1 MALLSAPLTATRGCM
16 LSVAQPLP
24 APRARTTPACALPC
38 SARPLPV
45 SRATRRSYAL
55 TTSPLAARLR
65 GWRRASASDDNS
77 AKDTA
82 DVARSEDYTPQAD
95 VDDVSDDVA
104 EASAAAA
111 ELAAEMAGEAA
122 AQAASVYAATTS
134 AEGMEGEEE
143 VGSEERKGEGSK
155 GAVSA
160 SLAAGEP
167 AAGGAPSDVEK
178 ESQQQQEQQQL
189 PPPSR
194 PLPRQQLAS
203 SVPAVTGLR
212 RTVWGQEGVA
222 PQYPPLQ
229 EHVTVD
235 VAVVGAG
242 INGLSVAYALLDKH
256 RKAKGAGGGG
266 GKDLSVVVL
275 EARAIGSGQTGR
287 TTAHLMPWNDD
298 YYSVLERLFGRRRAA
313 LVGRSHVAAIDWVE
327 RVVREHGI
335 ECEFERV
342 DGYLFPHDNSD
353 EANRKM
359 LEELAA
365 CGRIGLAD
373 TSLVDLQGDPAL
385 GSLSS
390 ALRFPN
396 AADLHPLKYIQGLAS
411 AVTAMGGKIHEN
423 TRVIRNSSL
432 STTLELN
439 TGVRVTAGS
448 VVLATNSPINHNLAV
463 HSRQSAYR
471 TYVVGLAVPKGS
483 VRRAQWWDT
492 ASPYHYVRIAP
503 SPSESET
510 DTLIVG
516 GEDHPTG
523 VLAPRE
529 YPQAYARLE
538 KWARERWTSAGKV
551 VFRWTGQVRLLEVPL
566 LQALGEGAETDTLIV
581 GGEDHPTGVLS
592 PREYPQAYARLEK
605 WARARWTGAG
615 RVVFKWT
622 GQVYEPVDLLGL
634 YSKSPLSPF
643 IALPHYLAP
652 FHCMPPHRS
661 QPLCT
666 QVYEPVDL
674 LGLYGR
680 NPLVNRPTKVV
691 YIVTGNSGQGM
702 TGGTISGLVV
712 SDLILSGRSEWEQL
726 YDPRRLP
733 PLSQET
739 AQSITSITAHTAQ
752 GYAFDLP
759 VVPGDERSVDKV
771 KPGEGALVAVGL
783 HKQAVYRTE
792 AGELK
797 QYSAICPHL
806 KCAVRWNP
814 NDKTFDCPCHGSQ
827 FDTSGRV
834 IQGPAKAN
842 LSPVSRDGCC
852 G

>member
-1 MALLSAPLTATRGCM
+1 MALLSAPLTATRGYVP
-16 LSVAQPLP
+16 SVAQPLP
-24 APRARTTPACALPC
+24 AARARTLAACALPS

-45 SRATRRSYAL
+45 NRATRRSYAL
-55 TTSPLAARLR
+55 TARMHGRGGWLR
-65 GWRRASASDDNS
+65 GWRRASASDDDS

-82 DVARSEDYTPQAD
+82 DMARSEDYTPQSD

-122 AQAASVYAATTS
+122 AQAASVYAATAAAAGMEEEEDVGGEKDRK
-134 AEGMEGEEE
+134 AEGD
-143 VGSEERKGEGSK
+143 K

-160 SLAAGEP
+160 AVSAV
-167 AAGGAPSDVEK
+167 GGAASSGKREGQK
-178 ESQQQQEQQQL
+178 QEQQ
-189 PPPSR
+189 PPSR
-194 PLPRQQLAS
+194 PPPRQPQAS
-203 SVPAVTGLR
+203 SAPAVTGLR
-212 RTVWGQEGVA
+212 RTVWGQEGVE

-229 EHVTVD
+229 EHLTVD
-235 VAVVGAG
+235 VAVVGGG

-256 RKAKGAGGGG
+256 RKARGAGGGGRG

-298 YYSVLERLFGRRRAA
+298 YYSVLERLFGRRWAA

-327 RVVREHGI
+327 RVVQEHGI

-365 CGRIGLAD
+365 CERIGLTD

-390 ALRFPN
+390 ALCFTN
-396 AADLHPLKYIQGLAS
+396 AADFHPLKYLQGLAK
-411 AVTAMGGKIHEN
+411 AVTAMGGKIYEN

-439 TGVRVTAGS
+439 TSVRVTAGS

-463 HSRQSAYR
+463 HARQSAYR

-492 ASPYHYVRIAP
+492 ASPYHYVRIATG
-503 SPSESET
+503 PSEAET

-523 VLAPRE
+523 VLAPKE
-529 YPQAYARLE
+529 YSQAYTRLE
-538 KWARERWTSAGKV
+538 KWAKARWTCAGDV
-551 VFRWTGQVRLLEVPL
+551 VFRW
-566 LQALGEGAETDTLIV
+566 
-581 GGEDHPTGVLS
+581 S
-592 PREYPQAYARLEK
+592 
-605 WARARWTGAG
+605 
-615 RVVFKWT
+615 

-634 YSKSPLSPF
+634 YGK
-643 IALPHYLAP
+643 
-652 FHCMPPHRS
+652 
-661 QPLCT
+661 
-666 QVYEPVDL
+666 
-674 LGLYGR
+674 
-680 NPLVNRPTKVV
+680 NPLVSRPSKDV

-712 SDLILSGRSEWEQL
+712 SDLILSGRSEWEEL

-739 AQSITSITAHTAQ
+739 AQSIASITAHTAQ

-759 VVPGDERSVDKV
+759 IIPGDERSVDKV

-792 AGELK
+792 GGELK
-797 QYSAICPHL
+797 RYSDSQPYPFLLPHVQLPSHVSLPPHIRILSPAICPHL

-842 LSPVSRDGCC
+842 LSPVSGDGCC

>member
-1 MALLSAPLTATRGCM
+1 MALLSAPLTATRGCVP
-16 LSVAQPLP
+16 SVAQPLP
-24 APRARTTPACALPC
+24 AARARTPAACALPS

-45 SRATRRSYAL
+45 DRATRRSYAL
-55 TTSPLAARLR
+55 TARMHGRGGWLR

-77 AKDTA
+77 AKETA
-82 DVARSEDYTPQAD
+82 DVARSEDYTPQSD
-95 VDDVSDDVA
+95 VDDASDDMA

-122 AQAASVYAATTS
+122 AQAASVYAAT
-134 AEGMEGEEE
+134 AAAARMEEE
-143 VGSEERKGEGSK
+143 NVGDEEEGKGEGSK

-160 SLAAGEP
+160 AVGARES
-167 AAGGAPSDVEK
+167 AAGGAPSDVKK
-178 ESQQQQEQQQL
+178 ESQQQQQEIQQQEEQQKEQQQPPNG
-189 PPPSR
+189 PPP
-194 PLPRQQLAS
+194 RQLQS
-203 SVPAVTGLR
+203 SSAPAVTGLR

-235 VAVVGAG
+235 VAVVGGG

-256 RKAKGAGGGG
+256 RKARGGGGG

-353 EANRKM
+353 EANRNM

-365 CGRIGLAD
+365 CERIGLSD
-373 TSLVDLQGDPAL
+373 TSVVDLQGDPAL

-396 AADLHPLKYIQGLAS
+396 AADFHPLKYLQGLAS
-411 AVTAMGGKIHEN
+411 AVTAMGGKIYEN

-463 HSRQSAYR
+463 HARQSAYR

-503 SPSESET
+503 GPSEAET

-523 VLAPRE
+523 VLAPKE

-551 VFRWTGQVRLLEVPL
+551 VFRWTGQV
-566 LQALGEGAETDTLIV
+566 
-581 GGEDHPTGVLS
+581 
-592 PREYPQAYARLEK
+592 
-605 WARARWTGAG
+605 
-615 RVVFKWT
+615 
-622 GQVYEPVDLLGL
+622 
-634 YSKSPLSPF
+634 
-643 IALPHYLAP
+643 
-652 FHCMPPHRS
+652 
-661 QPLCT
+661 
-666 QVYEPVDL
+666 YEPVDL

-680 NPLVNRPTKVV
+680 NPLVNRPSKDI

-712 SDLILSGRSEWEQL
+712 SDLILSGRSEWEEL

-733 PLSQET
+733 PLSQGT
-739 AQSITSITAHTAQ
+739 AQSIASITAHTAQ

-759 VVPGDERSVDKV
+759 IVPGDERSVDRV

-792 AGELK
+792 GGELK
-797 QYSAICPHL
+797 QFSAICPHL

>member
-1 MALLSAPLTATRGCM
+1 MALLSAPLTATRGYVP
-16 LSVAQPLP
+16 SVAQPLP
-24 APRARTTPACALPC
+24 AARARTLAACALPS

-45 SRATRRSYAL
+45 NRATRRSYAL
-55 TTSPLAARLR
+55 TARMHGRGGWLR
-65 GWRRASASDDNS
+65 GWRRASASDDDS

-82 DVARSEDYTPQAD
+82 DMARSEDYTPQSD

-122 AQAASVYAATTS
+122 AQAASVYAAT
-134 AEGMEGEEE
+134 AAAAGMEEEE
-143 VGSEERKGEGSK
+143 DVGGEKDRKAKGDK

-160 SLAAGEP
+160 AVSAV
-167 AAGGAPSDVEK
+167 GGAASSGKREGQK
-178 ESQQQQEQQQL
+178 QEQQ
-189 PPPSR
+189 PPSR
-194 PLPRQQLAS
+194 PPPRQPQAS
-203 SVPAVTGLR
+203 SAPAVTGLR
-212 RTVWGQEGVA
+212 RTVWGQEGVE

-229 EHVTVD
+229 EHLTVD
-235 VAVVGAG
+235 VAVVGG
-242 INGLSVAYALLDKH
+242 GVNGLSVAYALLDKH
-256 RKAKGAGGGG
+256 RKARGAGGGGRG

-298 YYSVLERLFGRRRAA
+298 YYSVLERLFGRRWAA
-313 LVGRSHVAAIDWVE
+313 LVGRSHVGAIDWVE
-327 RVVREHGI
+327 RVVKEHGI

-353 EANRKM
+353 E
-359 LEELAA
+359 
-365 CGRIGLAD
+365 GLA
-373 TSLVDLQGDPAL
+373 
-385 GSLSS
+385 
-390 ALRFPN
+390 
-396 AADLHPLKYIQGLAS
+396 K
-411 AVTAMGGKIHEN
+411 AVTAMGGKIYEN

-439 TGVRVTAGS
+439 TSVRVTAGS
-448 VVLATNSPINHNLAV
+448 IVLATNSPINHNLAV
-463 HSRQSAYR
+463 HARQSAYR

-492 ASPYHYVRIAP
+492 ASPYHYVRIATG
-503 SPSESET
+503 PSEAET

-523 VLAPRE
+523 VLAPGE
-529 YPQAYARLE
+529 YPQAYTRLE
-538 KWARERWTSAGKV
+538 KWAKARWTSAGDV
-551 VFRWTGQVRLLEVPL
+551 VFRW
-566 LQALGEGAETDTLIV
+566 
-581 GGEDHPTGVLS
+581 S
-592 PREYPQAYARLEK
+592 
-605 WARARWTGAG
+605 
-615 RVVFKWT
+615 

-634 YSKSPLSPF
+634 YGK
-643 IALPHYLAP
+643 
-652 FHCMPPHRS
+652 
-661 QPLCT
+661 
-666 QVYEPVDL
+666 
-674 LGLYGR
+674 
-680 NPLVNRPTKVV
+680 NPLVNRPSKDM

-712 SDLILSGRSEWEQL
+712 SDLILSGRSEWEEL

-739 AQSITSITAHTAQ
+739 AQSIASITAHTAQ

-759 VVPGDERSVDKV
+759 IVPGDERSVDKV

-792 AGELK
+792 GGELK
-797 QYSAICPHL
+797 RYSAICPHL

-842 LSPVSRDGCC
+842 LSPVSGDGCC